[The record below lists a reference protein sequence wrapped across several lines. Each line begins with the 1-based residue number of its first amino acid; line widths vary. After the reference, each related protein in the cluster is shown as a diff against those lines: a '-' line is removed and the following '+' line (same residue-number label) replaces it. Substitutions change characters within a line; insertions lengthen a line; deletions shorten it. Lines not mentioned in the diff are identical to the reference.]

1 LTLKN
6 TSFYGLALALP
17 FISYSRRHI
26 CVTAFGC
33 FDEYETTL
41 DGWLL
46 CPTDVIRLVFPSR
59 VSSTDEIPT
68 IEEQQQEQ
76 NNKEQNSAIV
86 AKKVTAPSFRHFR
99 GLLSTR

>member
-1 LTLKN
+1 M
-6 TSFYGLALALP
+6 
-17 FISYSRRHI
+17 
-26 CVTAFGC
+26 
-33 FDEYETTL
+33 
-41 DGWLL
+41 
-46 CPTDVIRLVFPSR
+46 
-59 VSSTDEIPT
+59 SSADEIPT